1 MRADLSGVADVQNVV
16 LHTEN
21 INGDGMPHGDVPF
34 GFLGADVNG
43 SRLVDKADSSSIRAN
58 RGGVTATNF
67 RNDLNADGT
76 IDNRKDPNLIKPR
89 KGNSL
94 P

>member
-1 MRADLSGVADVQNVV
+1 
-16 LHTEN
+16 
-21 INGDGMPHGDVPF
+21 
-34 GFLGADVNG
+34 VNG
-43 SRLVDKADSSSIRAN
+43 SRLVDKADSSSIRAD